1 MRNSKRIVVIHL
13 GRKGAGPVYTLEM
26 AKALR
31 AQGHQVFYYASSTV
45 ENRKVVEKQN
55 FEKRFF
61 DTYSTGIEYVGSVLT
76 WYKIKRVIDSIKRD
90 NPDIVYSCMN
100 DLWAPFIFP
109 KLKGIVRVKTIHDV
123 GIHEGSNSRF
133 NKWWNNT
140 NFKDA
145 EKFVILSQ
153 KFVPKLVER
162 GIAPED
168 IVVIPHAGFD
178 YYAGLGVSKTEGTS
192 GKNVLF
198 FGRIDKYKGIEVLL
212 KAMPKVIEAHPD
224 VKLCIAGNGNMDAY
238 AEGLESCKSNLDL
251 QNRWIKDE
259 EVAGFVS
266 WADFVVLP
274 YTHATQ
280 SGVIPLAYAFSKPVV
295 ATNVGCLDE
304 QVIEGKTGLLVEGSN
319 PEALADAMIE
329 MLSDLPKM
337 KAMGMYSNEY
347 MQEHLTWEA
356 SASKFIEFIKKS
368 L

>member
-1 MRNSKRIVVIHL
+1 MRNSKRIIVIHL

-26 AKALR
+26 AKALYT
-31 AQGHQVFYYASSTV
+31 QGYEVIYYASSTV
-45 ENRKVVEKQN
+45 ENRQIVEKQS

-61 DTYSTGIEYVGSVLT
+61 ETYSTGIEYVSSVLT
-76 WYKIKRVIDSIKRD
+76 WYKIKRVVDSIKRD
-90 NPDIVYSCMN
+90 KPDIVYSCMN

-162 GIAPED
+162 GIAQEN
-168 IVVIPHAGFD
+168 ILVIPHAGFD
-178 YYAGLGVSKTEGTS
+178 YYAGLSNSKSTKSAGR
-192 GKNVLF
+192 NILF
-198 FGRIDKYKGIEVLL
+198 FGRVDKYKGIEILL
-212 KAMPKVIEAHPD
+212 EAMPKVVEAYPD

-238 AEGLESCKSNLDL
+238 ADGLANCKNNLDL

-295 ATNVGCLDE
+295 VTNVGCLDE
-304 QVIEGKTGLLVEGSN
+304 QVINGKTGYLVEGSN
-319 PEALADAMIE
+319 SEALADAMIE
-329 MLSDLPKM
+329 MLSDVAKM
-337 KAMGMYSNEY
+337 KAMGEYANKY
-347 MQEHLTWEA
+347 MQEHLTWDA
-356 SASKFIEFIKKS
+356 SATKFIEFIH
-368 L
+368 